1 MKKVALLL
9 LVAVCLGAGGVKAA
23 DAPARPDVKRCE
35 PVTGSRIAVKPAAGQ
50 RCDKPSQPF
59 LRSYSREELQ
69 STGRRGAER
78 AGPLDHPPLLSAS

>member
-69 STGRRGAER
+69 STGRVD
-78 AGPLDHPPLLSAS
+78 LDEALNVLDPSITRRF